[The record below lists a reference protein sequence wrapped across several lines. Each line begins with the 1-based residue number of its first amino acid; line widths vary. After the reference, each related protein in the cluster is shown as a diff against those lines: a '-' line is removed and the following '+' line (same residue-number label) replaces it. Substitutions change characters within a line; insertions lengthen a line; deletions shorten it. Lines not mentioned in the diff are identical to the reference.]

1 MNAYEFLTRGNELVQ
16 STQQLYHDFAK
27 KNGVNYNVL
36 AVLYTCTVNGGCTQK
51 KIATEWQLPK
61 QTVNSVC
68 KELIEEG
75 LLEKKKSGKDRRESE
90 MSLTE
95 KGEKV
100 AKPVVQKLVKIEEG
114 ILERLGQEKALHFIE
129 IYSEIKDVM
138 VGEFSKKE

>member
-1 MNAYEFLTRGNELVQ
+1 MNAYEFLTQGNELVQ

-27 KNGVNYNVL
+27 ENGVNYNVL
-36 AVLYTCTVNGGCTQK
+36 AVLYTCSVNGGCTQK

-68 KELIEEG
+68 KEL
-75 LLEKKKSGKDRRESE
+75 LESGILQKERSGKDHRETK

-100 AKPVVQKLVKIEEG
+100 ALPVVNKLVKTEER
-114 ILERLGQEKALHFIE
+114 ILERLGQEKAKKFLKIYLE
-129 IYSEIKDVM
+129 IRDVM
-138 VGEFSKKE
+138 VEEFTERK